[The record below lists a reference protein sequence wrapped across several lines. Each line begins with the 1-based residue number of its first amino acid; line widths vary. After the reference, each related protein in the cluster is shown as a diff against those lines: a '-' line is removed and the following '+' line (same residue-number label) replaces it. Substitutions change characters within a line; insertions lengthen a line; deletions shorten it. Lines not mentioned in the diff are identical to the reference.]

1 MGSTYFLDYLL
12 TEIRVKTISYVAY
25 KKKKNKD
32 TMEATL
38 DKEIHNPEPN
48 LTENVQ
54 DILTQKQNKLEN
66 ICKFRLRG
74 HVVKR

>member
-1 MGSTYFLDYLL
+1 MGSTYLLDYLHTDYL
-12 TEIRVKTISYVAY
+12 LCSIQEEKKT
-25 KKKKNKD
+25 K
-32 TMEATL
+32 TQMEATL
-38 DKEIHNPEPN
+38 EKEIHNPEPN

-66 ICKFRLRG
+66 ICKFRLSG

>member
-12 TEIRVKTISYVAY
+12 TDYLLCSIQEEEKT
-25 KKKKNKD
+25 K
-32 TMEATL
+32 TQMEATL
-38 DKEIHNPEPN
+38 EKEIHNPEPN

-54 DILTQKQNKLEN
+54 DILTQKQNKLKN

>member
-1 MGSTYFLDYLL
+1 
-12 TEIRVKTISYVAY
+12 
-25 KKKKNKD
+25 
-32 TMEATL
+32 MEATL
-38 DKEIHNPEPN
+38 EKEIHNPEPN

-66 ICKFRLRG
+66 ICKFRLSG

>member
-1 MGSTYFLDYLL
+1 MYNLGSTYFLDYLL
-12 TEIRVKTISYVAY
+12 TDYLLYSIQEEKKT
-25 KKKKNKD
+25 K
-32 TMEATL
+32 TQMEATL
-38 DKEIHNPEPN
+38 EREIHNPEPN